1 VTGRASAPSRNSVFR
16 WAIALSVLLHVLLI
30 VVLNSEE
37 LIWSRLWPE
46 QPPPIVVDLVPPPQP
61 AQQPPPP
68 KPAER
73 QQAEQKQEQPKP
85 EEPKPE
91 PKPERK
97 PQEARHPPPP
107 LTRPQ
112 LMPGRIA
119 ETSSVPNPVARNGA
133 AGTSR
138 ALSLSSGEGAG
149 PKAEAKAGPVGVSG
163 PLGPDLTQSEQDFIL
178 AQIMKYWRVD
188 FHAPEARGL
197 SLSGVFYVLADG
209 TLASPVNKS
218 DPWNPAAVVDD
229 YNGLSA
235 YRRDAVDGFL
245 LALRLAQPL
254 QLPPS
259 KGPWP
264 RKIVIRFAFDTL

>member
-1 VTGRASAPSRNSVFR
+1 VTGQTSASSRNRFFR

-30 VVLNSEE
+30 VILKNED
-37 LIWSRLWPE
+37 LIWSSLLPE
-46 QPPPIVVDLVPPPQP
+46 QPQPIVVDLVSPPQP
-61 AQQPPPP
+61 AQPAAPP
-68 KPAER
+68 KPPE
-73 QQAEQKQEQPKP
+73 QQRPEQKQEQPKP
-85 EEPKPE
+85 EEAKPE
-91 PKPERK
+91 AK
-97 PQEARHPPPP
+97 PQPARQPPPP

-112 LMPGRIA
+112 LIPGRIA
-119 ETSSVPNPVARNGA
+119 ETSSVPNPAARNGA

-138 ALSLSSGEGAG
+138 ALSLSTADGPG
-149 PKAEAKAGPVGVSG
+149 PKAEAKSGPVGVSG
-163 PLGPDLTQSEQDFIL
+163 PLGPELTQSEQDFIL

-209 TLASPVNKS
+209 TLASPVNKN
-218 DPWNPAAVVDD
+218 DPWNPAAVVEG
-229 YNGLSA
+229 YNGLGA

-259 KGPWP
+259 KGNWP
-264 RKIVIRFAFDTL
+264 RKIVIRFAFDSL